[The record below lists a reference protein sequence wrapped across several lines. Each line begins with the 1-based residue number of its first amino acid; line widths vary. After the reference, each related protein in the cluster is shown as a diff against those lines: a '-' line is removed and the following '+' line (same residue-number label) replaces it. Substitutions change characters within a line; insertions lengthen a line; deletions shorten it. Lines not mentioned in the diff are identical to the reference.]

1 TEGIASLWVGS
12 WVVLLLVG
20 VITWGLMLWAMVVY
34 RRRKGQ
40 TGLPVQMRYNM
51 PIEIF
56 FTAVPMILVMG
67 MFAFTVREQT
77 EIERPWTDDEFEVE
91 VTAIAKQWAWDFQYD
106 GATEGGD
113 TVYTMGVQAEAA
125 DN

>member
-1 TEGIASLWVGS
+1 MPSKRRIRWAAIPVIAAAAVALAGCTPTELHGYLPGFEESGQPATDQTEGIASLWVGS

-56 FTAVPMILVMG
+56 F
-67 MFAFTVREQT
+67 
-77 EIERPWTDDEFEVE
+77 
-91 VTAIAKQWAWDFQYD
+91 
-106 GATEGGD
+106 
-113 TVYTMGVQAEAA
+113 
-125 DN
+125 